1 MQRFCSL
8 HSDLATPH
16 KETLY
21 SSQQGEGICVGVCRH
36 AAKEWAEH
44 WQLKYTAVI
53 ERVSWGMWSLPFACQ
68 SVCQQEKLQNWILWN
83 LKKYMEHGQNW
94 TFKIRHKS
102 GLSCLKITKIRELAL
117 VEHELERALSIWLCV
132 AFLNAA
138 SNSSGAP
145 VTSLQVL
152 VFNFLSGKFC

>member
-1 MQRFCSL
+1 
-8 HSDLATPH
+8 
-16 KETLY
+16 
-21 SSQQGEGICVGVCRH
+21 
-36 AAKEWAEH
+36 
-44 WQLKYTAVI
+44 
-53 ERVSWGMWSLPFACQ
+53 
-68 SVCQQEKLQNWILWN
+68 
-83 LKKYMEHGQNW
+83 MEHGQNG